1 MNPKNAARIVLV
13 INPKNVKLEIVY
25 EINAVNIPMINT
37 LNTSFMG

>member
-1 MNPKNAARIVLV
+1 MNPKNAAKIVLV

-25 EINAVNIPMINT
+25 EINVVNIPMINT